1 MKINALN
8 NVYSQAQAA
17 SDKTTKISRSQPVR
31 ESNATVEQ
39 PVSSGQS
46 TISGQGLMMSRL
58 FGKVSTLPEIQTQ
71 LTKSTQDIDASNFL
85 TKSDLSALSD
95 LYGQAQAQGTDLRY
109 VDDIARDL
117 GSYRKFGSVS
127 GNYNTGSTYDASGR
141 IQKVSF
147 TDKDAATAS
156 RILSSDNLSSSG
168 LDPAFLRYEL
178 DPGYSFSHNASFDF
192 LESIMNTTSS
202 DATSKDQPMASQF
215 ATYVSQGQNN
225 YIINTASEATLKI
238 EEPDVISKDGVFTVT
253 ETGKKHG
260 FRLEGND
267 VVQDK
272 DIGLID
278 TLSGKNG
285 SKTLLDDLLKRNNI
299 ESINTENSAS
309 FFDFL
314 FSSRANN
321 KSQG

>member
-1 MKINALN
+1 MNINTLSN
-8 NVYSQAQAA
+8 IYSQTQAA
-17 SDKTTKISRSQPVR
+17 SVKTSKISSPQPVR
-31 ESNATVEQ
+31 ESNATVAQ

-71 LTKSTQDIDASNFL
+71 LTKSTQDMDATNFL

-117 GSYRKFGSVS
+117 GNYRKFGSVS
-127 GNYNTGSTYDASGR
+127 GSYNTGNTYDASGR
-141 IQKVSF
+141 VQTVSF

-156 RILSSDNLSSSG
+156 RILSSDNLSGSG

-178 DPGYSFSHNASFDF
+178 DPGYSFSHTASFDY
-192 LESIMNTTSS
+192 LESIMNTTGS
-202 DATSKDQPMASQF
+202 DVTSKGQHMSSQF

-238 EEPDVISKDGVFTVT
+238 EEPDVINKDGVFTVT

-272 DIGLID
+272 GTGIND
-278 TLSGKNG
+278 TQSGKKG
-285 SKTLLDDLLKRNNI
+285 GKTLMDYFLNQNNTDG
-299 ESINTENSAS
+299 INTKNSAS

-314 FSSRANN
+314 FSSKANT
-321 KSQG
+321 KSHG